1 MENERKQRI
10 RRDDTP
16 HVEQVRQLV
25 NLAGIGLSGSWLMV
39 YELFGWRQFAN
50 RRQVG
55 AIVGLTPTP
64 YQSGNDHREQ
74 GISKAGSKV
83 LRRMMVE
90 LAWGWLRWQ
99 PDSEL
104 SRWYERRFAHHGKR
118 ARKVGIVALARKLLI
133 ALWRYVEQGELPAG
147 ARLTSWRAK
156 VNAKASAAAA

>member
-1 MENERKQRI
+1 M
-10 RRDDTP
+10 RRLLG
-16 HVEQVRQLV
+16 VG
-25 NLAGIGLSGSWLMV
+25 GIGLSGAWLLV
-39 YELFGWRQFAN
+39 FELFAWRQFAN

-64 YQSGNDHREQ
+64 FQSGADSREQ

-90 LAWGWLRWQ
+90 LAWGWVRWQ

-118 ARKVGIVALARKLLI
+118 ARKVGIVALGRKLLI
-133 ALWRYVEQGELPAG
+133 ALWRYVAHGEVPAG
-147 ARLTSWRAK
+147 ARLMSWRAK
-156 VNAKASAAAA
+156 VNAKATGAGAAA